1 MKKKLSLTLLFS
13 LFAFALCYAQT
24 PAEAPEARA
33 KKKIEPVIK
42 YIDSKITD
50 AAKKL
55 TAAQKKEMTDARLA
69 YEIGSDSIPVLRA
82 EILKEAEAIKAK
94 AAELNAKVAASDEEA
109 AQINAEKEALA
120 KQNEALKDK
129 QDDLKAM
136 PERLKTTLE
145 ESIKKALKGDQLK
158 AYNEMLAAQKAKK

>member
-24 PAEAPEARA
+24 ESPEARA

-55 TAAQKKEMTDARLA
+55 TAAQKKEMTDARIA
-69 YEIGSDSIPVLRA
+69 YEIGSDSIPMIKA
-82 EILKEAEAIKAK
+82 EIAKEAEEIKAK
-94 AAELNAKVAASDEEA
+94 AAELNEKVAASDEEA
-109 AQINAEKEALA
+109 EQINAEKAALA
-120 KQNEALKDK
+120 KRSEALKEK
-129 QDDLKAM
+129 QEDLKAM
-136 PERLKTTLE
+136 PERLKTTFE
-145 ESIKKALKGDQLK
+145 EAIKKVLKGDQLK

>member
-13 LFAFALCYAQT
+13 LFTFALCYAQT
-24 PAEAPEARA
+24 ESPEARA
-33 KKKIEPVIK
+33 KKRIEPVIK

-69 YEIGSDSIPVLRA
+69 YEIGMDSIPLLREA
-82 EILKEAEAIKAK
+82 IIKEAEELKAK
-94 AAELNAKVAASDEEA
+94 AAELNEKVAESDEEA
-109 AQINAEKEALA
+109 EQINAEKEALA
-120 KQNEALKDK
+120 KRTE
-129 QDDLKAM
+129 DLKEKQEDLKTM
-136 PERLKTTLE
+136 PERLKATFE
-145 ESIKKALKGDQLK
+145 EAIKKILKGDQLK